1 MFLCNFYPGTDTE
14 AVAELQH
21 ILSRKWSHKFLQKLL
36 KLRKEESQKGEERN
50 GWMDSLWCVYLWWL
64 RIKSLGNHIRNYKEY
79 ASVLSHQWKRKKKNR
94 IQDCLSVTLG
104 FWEILEVPGGLVVL
118 EKTPR
123 QSRKKISIWVGK
135 LPMFQTSAP
144 QHLEVDTVNWEVNGL
159 SVRRLQSII
168 PTNSHKHL
176 FEDMEIPHFL
186 CIKNV

>member
-118 EKTPR
+118 EETPR
-123 QSRKKISIWVGK
+123 QSRKKSAFEWENCPCSKHQLRSIWRWT
-135 LPMFQTSAP
+135 QWT
-144 QHLEVDTVNWEVNGL
+144 E
-159 SVRRLQSII
+159 RL
-168 PTNSHKHL
+168 
-176 FEDMEIPHFL
+176 M
-186 CIKNV
+186 VWV